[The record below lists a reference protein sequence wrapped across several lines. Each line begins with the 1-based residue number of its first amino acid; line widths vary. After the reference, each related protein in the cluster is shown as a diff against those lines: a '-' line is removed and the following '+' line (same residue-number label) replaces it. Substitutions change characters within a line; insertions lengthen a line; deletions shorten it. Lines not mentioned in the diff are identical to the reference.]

1 MFKYD
6 ILLQN
11 IIDVPLIT
19 SATVLS
25 IMILLLIVSSSSL
38 LFLGVLS
45 NNKSTIIIPAVAK
58 KKELTSSLSHHKRT
72 MTSNSN
78 TANSIHTSS
87 SNHHVHPD
95 KNQKILHSMNSSI
108 TTTSSSSFSSSPSTL
123 SLSPSSERSS
133 DFPPPSLQEQQA
145 IFQNLYAAS
154 AIAASDNGDP
164 TNNNFKSQTQQQPC
178 SDSSYID
185 KFILPLKEARFT
197 HIRPC
202 VTVTGTVISGQKINA
217 DGDISFN
224 IAVDPPYQG
233 MLGPGNLDPSRAT
246 STGIHGIHVEVI
258 CQEPVISK
266 APMDVGAC
274 NGYNGPDFHSVLP
287 STHQHVMITGRFQ
300 IEWNESPGG
309 LTEIH
314 PVYAI
319 KTTPRSS

>member
-1 MFKYD
+1 M
-6 ILLQN
+6 
-11 IIDVPLIT
+11 IT
-19 SATVLS
+19 SATILS
-25 IMILLLIVSSSSL
+25 IMVLSLIVSPSFFVL
-38 LFLGVLS
+38 LGVLS
-45 NNKSTIIIPAVAK
+45 DNKSTIIPAVAK
-58 KKELTSSLSHHKRT
+58 KKELTSLLSHHKGT

-78 TANSIHTSS
+78 TAATGINSHNSD
-87 SNHHVHPD
+87 HHIHPD

-108 TTTSSSSFSSSPSTL
+108 TMSSSSSPSTI

-133 DFPPPSLQEQQA
+133 DLPAPSLREQQA
-145 IFQNLYAAS
+145 TFQNLYAAS
-154 AIAASDNGDP
+154 AIAASGNGDP
-164 TNNNFKSQTQQQPC
+164 TNNNFKSQAQQQPC
-178 SDSSYID
+178 ADSSYID
-185 KFILPLKEARFT
+185 KFILPLKESRFT

-224 IAVDPPYQG
+224 IAVDLPYRG

-246 STGIHGIHVEVI
+246 STGEHGIHIEVI

-274 NGYNGPDFHSVLP
+274 NGYDGPDFHSLLP

-319 KTTPRSS
+319 KTIPRSS

>member
-1 MFKYD
+1 
-6 ILLQN
+6 
-11 IIDVPLIT
+11 
-19 SATVLS
+19 
-25 IMILLLIVSSSSL
+25 MILLLIVSSSSL
-38 LFLGVLS
+38 LLLGVLS
-45 NNKSTIIIPAVAK
+45 DNKSTIFISAIAK

-78 TANSIHTSS
+78 TFANSIHTSN
-87 SNHHVHPD
+87 SNHHIHQD
-95 KNQKILHSMNSSI
+95 NNQKILHLMNSSI
-108 TTTSSSSFSSSPSTL
+108 TTTSSSSSLFSPSTL
-123 SLSPSSERSS
+123 SLSSSSERSS
-133 DFPPPSLQEQQA
+133 DFPAPSLKEQQA
-145 IFQNLYAAS
+145 IFKNLYAAS
-154 AIAASDNGDP
+154 AIAASGNDGGP
-164 TNNNFKSQTQQQPC
+164 ANNDFKSQTQQQPC
-178 SDSSYID
+178 LDSSYID
-185 KFILPLKEARFT
+185 KFILPLKESRFT

-224 IAVDPPYQG
+224 IAADPPYQG

-246 STGIHGIHVEVI
+246 STGEHGIHVEVI

-274 NGYNGPDFHSVLP
+274 NGYNGPDFHSLLP

-319 KTTPRSS
+319 KTIPRSS